1 MPTPY
6 PLNAWY
12 AAAWDVDLKH
22 ALFPRT
28 ICGKHV
34 VVYRQADGQVTA
46 LEDACWHRL
55 VPLSKGRLEGDMIGD
70 PRGIDAKDAAH
81 RFTRQHAAV
90 AHQLIAGAVEEDHI
104 EGVFVDSRVLAA
116 DRLREFGQSA
126 ARHHTPASV
135 MKVGN
140 SSSGSSTRIV

>member
-1 MPTPY
+1 MPKPF

-34 VVYRQADGQVTA
+34 VMYRQSNGQISA

-55 VPLSKGRLEGDMIGD
+55 VPLSKGRLDGDTVVCGYHGLKYNAQG
-70 PRGIDAKDAAH
+70 RC
-81 RFTRQHAAV
+81 T
-90 AHQLIAGAVEEDHI
+90 
-104 EGVFVDSRVLAA
+104 
-116 DRLREFGQSA
+116 
-126 ARHHTPASV
+126 
-135 MKVGN
+135 
-140 SSSGSSTRIV
+140 